1 MSSTVDQS
9 KGSAPSLSGPLD
21 GSHDALEWLLKNW
34 DSIYNGGGGGM
45 TQSSGGA
52 LNFGDCSIT
61 FCDPLYIIA
70 GPPLY
75 CGICDLLSLNA
86 LHPNRKIL
94 HVDQIGVFLL
104 NAFNLAMRFCYLKNP
119 APVGTRAPISS

>member
-1 MSSTVDQS
+1 MLVSDLTQRMSSTLDQS
-9 KGSAPSLSGPLD
+9 KGSAPSLSDPLD
-21 GSHDALEWLLKNW
+21 GSHDALEWLLTNW

-52 LNFGDCSIT
+52 LNFGDRSIT

-75 CGICDLLSLNA
+75 CGICAS
-86 LHPNRKIL
+86 H
-94 HVDQIGVFLL
+94 
-104 NAFNLAMRFCYLKNP
+104 
-119 APVGTRAPISS
+119 